1 MNAQAEALPL
11 RIDTRRPVRIGLVLV
26 VGGFFGF
33 LTWAALAPLRSA
45 AIAPGTIVADS
56 RNKAI
61 QHLEGGIIREVLV
74 REGAIVA
81 AGDVLVRLDS
91 ANAEANLGRLES
103 ARRAALAQ
111 AARLVTE
118 RDDAEAVQFPAELTA
133 SATDAETG
141 DALKGQQ
148 ALFETRRTAYE
159 SERGIVQQ
167 RIAQYEREIEGIQ
180 AQVASLEKQLALT
193 QEELASV
200 RSMVERNLEGR
211 PRLLALERQAA
222 ALDGER
228 GEHVAEIARARQNIA
243 EMEQRL
249 VNLRAQRLDEAI
261 TELRDVQVKLV
272 DLEQQIAAAADASH
286 RLEVKAPVAGRIVSI
301 FHETPGGVV
310 KPGETLMEL
319 LPGADELLVEAHV
332 RPDDIDSVR
341 QEQTVRVRLTA
352 YSQRRTSA
360 LKGRVQD
367 VSADRVVDPQGDKA
381 YYLARVVVDPQEL
394 AAQPQLELYPGMPAT
409 VFIETG
415 EETLLDYLLAP
426 LFSGLERGLREQ

>member
-1 MNAQAEALPL
+1 MSDSNEAPPL
-11 RIDTRRPVRIGLVLV
+11 RIDTRRPVRIGLALV
-26 VGGFFGF
+26 AVGFFGF
-33 LTWAALAPLRSA
+33 LAWAAIAPLRSA

-61 QHLEGGIIREVLV
+61 QHLEGGIIREVFV
-74 REGAIVA
+74 REGALVA

-91 ANAEANLGRLES
+91 ANAAANLGRLEA

-111 AARLVTE
+111 AARLAAE
-118 RDDAEAVQFPAELTA
+118 RDDAPAVQFPDELTV
-133 SATDAETG
+133 SAADAETA

-148 ALFETRRTAYE
+148 AIFETRRTAYA
-159 SERGIVQQ
+159 SERGIVEQ
-167 RIAQYEREIEGIQ
+167 RIAQYEREIEGIE
-180 AQVASLEKQLALT
+180 AQVASLVRQLALT

-200 RSMVERNLEGR
+200 RAMVERNLEGR
-211 PRLLALERQAA
+211 PRLLGLERQAA

-261 TELRDVQVKLV
+261 SELRNVQEKLV
-272 DLEQQIAAAADASH
+272 DLGQQIAAAADASH
-286 RLEVKAPVAGRIVSI
+286 RLEVKAPVDGRIVSI
-301 FHETPGGVV
+301 FHESPGGVV

-332 RPDDIDSVR
+332 RPDDIESVR
-341 QEQTVRVRLTA
+341 PEQTVRVRLTA

-367 VSADRVVDPQGDKA
+367 VSADRIVDAQGDKA
-381 YYLARVVVDPQEL
+381 YYLARVAVDKDEL
-394 AAQPQLELYPGMPAT
+394 AAQPALELYPGMPAT

-426 LFSGLERGLREQ
+426 LFSGLERALREQ

>member
-1 MNAQAEALPL
+1 MSGAAAPL
-11 RIDTRRPVRIGLVLV
+11 AIDIGRPVRIGIALV
-26 VGGFFGF
+26 VFGFFGF
-33 LTWAALAPLRSA
+33 LAWAAIAPLRSA
-45 AIAPGTIVADS
+45 AIAPGIVVADS

-74 REGAIVA
+74 REGALVSS
-81 AGDVLVRLDS
+81 GDVLVRLDS
-91 ANAEANLGRLES
+91 ANAEANLGRLEA
-103 ARRAALAQ
+103 ARRASLAQ
-111 AARLVTE
+111 AARLEAE
-118 RDDAEAVQFPAELTA
+118 RDDAQSVTFPAELAA
-133 SATDAETG
+133 SAGDAETSQ
-141 DALKGQQ
+141 ALSGQQ

-159 SERGIVQQ
+159 SERGIVEQ
-167 RIAQYEREIEGIQ
+167 RIAQYEREIEGIG
-180 AQVASLEKQLALT
+180 AQVASLEKQLSLT

-228 GEHVAEIARARQNIA
+228 GEHVADIARARQNIA
-243 EMEQRL
+243 EMDQRL
-249 VNLRAQRLDEAI
+249 VNLRAERLNEAI
-261 TELRDVQVKLV
+261 GELRDVQEKLV

-286 RLEVKAPVAGRIVSI
+286 RLEIKAPVSGRIVSI

-319 LPGADELLVEAHV
+319 LPGADDLLVEAHV
-332 RPDDIDSVR
+332 RPDDIESVR

-360 LKGRVQD
+360 LRGRVQD
-367 VSADRVVDPQGDKA
+367 VSADRIVDPQGDKA

-394 AAQPQLELYPGMPAT
+394 AAQPQLQLYPGMPAT

>member
-1 MNAQAEALPL
+1 MSQQQSAAPL
-11 RIDTRRPVRIGLVLV
+11 RIDTRRPVRIGIAV
-26 VGGFFGF
+26 VVIGFFGF
-33 LTWAALAPLRSA
+33 LAWAAFAPLRSA
-45 AIAPGTIVADS
+45 AIAPGTVVADS

-74 REGAIVA
+74 REGAVVES
-81 AGDVLVRLDS
+81 GDVLVRLDS
-91 ANAEANLGRLES
+91 ANADANLGRLEA

-111 AARLVTE
+111 AARLAAE
-118 RDDAEAVQFPAELTA
+118 RDDAQAVQFPAELTA
-133 SATDAETG
+133 SATDAETA

-148 ALFETRRTAYE
+148 AMFESRRTAYE

-193 QEELASV
+193 QEEVASV
-200 RSMVERNLEGR
+200 RSMVDRNLEGR

-228 GEHVAEIARARQNIA
+228 GEHVAEIARAGQNIA
-243 EMEQRL
+243 EMDQRL

-272 DLEQQIAAAADASH
+272 DLEQQISAAADASH

-301 FHETPGGVV
+301 FHESPGGVV

-319 LPGADELLVEAHV
+319 LPGADMLLVEAHV

-341 QEQTVRVRLTA
+341 QDQTVRVRLTA

-367 VSADRVVDPQGDKA
+367 VSADRIVDPQGDKA

-426 LFSGLERGLREQ
+426 LFSGLERGLREH

>member
-1 MNAQAEALPL
+1 MSEQAEARPL
-11 RIDTRRPVRIGLVLV
+11 RIDTRRPVRIGLALV
-26 VGGFFGF
+26 VVGFCGF
-33 LTWAALAPLRSA
+33 LAWAAFAPLRSA

-74 REGAIVA
+74 REGALVA
-81 AGDVLVRLDS
+81 SGDVLVRLDS
-91 ANAEANLGRLES
+91 ANAEANLGRLEA

-111 AARLVTE
+111 AARLVAE

-133 SATDAETG
+133 SATDPETA
-141 DALKGQQ
+141 DAIKGQQ
-148 ALFETRRTAYE
+148 AMFETRRTAYE

-180 AQVASLEKQLALT
+180 AQVASLERQLALT

-200 RSMVERNLEGR
+200 RAMVERNLEGR
-211 PRLLALERQAA
+211 PRMLALERQAA

-249 VNLRAQRLDEAI
+249 VNLRAQRLDDAI
-261 TELRDVQVKLV
+261 TALREVQVELV

-301 FHETPGGVV
+301 FHETQGGVV

-319 LPGADELLVEAHV
+319 LPGGDELLVEAHV

-341 QEQTVRVRLTA
+341 QEQSVRVRLTA
-352 YSQRRTSA
+352 YSQRRTST

-367 VSADRVVDPQGDKA
+367 ISADRVVDPQGDKA

-394 AAQPQLELYPGMPAT
+394 AAQPELELYPGMPAT

-415 EETLLDYLLAP
+415 EETLLDYLLSP